1 MDINVEYVVK
11 ALLIN
16 GAFLASLGIVMTI
29 LVRLLVKP
37 EDKRASAAVV
47 WSVLLVVGFV
57 WLWGVAYMNFPSVDR
72 LIGNVL
78 TSAAAVAPRVES
90 LSSSVREKEMTL
102 PDKDTSSAS
111 EAISNS
117 VAEEEISF
125 QKEGNRLWGEGTPRG
140 RRGHIDD
147 L

>member
-16 GAFLASLGIVMTI
+16 GAFLASLGVVMTI

-90 LSSSVREKEMTL
+90 LSSSVREKKTTL
-102 PDKDTSSAS
+102 DTSSAS

-147 L
+147 NDL